1 MRQEE
6 KRNRHGYRDEC
17 DGLADTWSGFT
28 RPDSVLVRPR
38 ISHATEM
45 LSERIGIVSE
55 LGELADRNQLALL
68 LMAHGVRVSGLFVCY
83 TNNALSLSI
92 KAKTACRW
100 VGELSHR

>member
-68 LMAHGVRVSGLFVCY
+68 LMAHGVRVSGLFRLLNQQRIV
-83 TNNALSLSI
+83 TFDQGQDRLSLG
-92 KAKTACRW
+92 R
-100 VGELSHR
+100 